1 MLHRQGFTLM
11 EMIVVLIIIA
21 IAAVF
26 SFPNFTTP
34 TEQARAM
41 NAWNNLLA
49 IYSAEKN
56 YNNNNGGFAL
66 GASGAGDAHSLAAI
80 DSTLSLNIQDD
91 GTYTYDCGKTT
102 PNVCTATRTSG
113 GLTITVK
120 LLVPIQLTGASL
132 NPACN
137 PSTSTWCP

>member
-1 MLHRQGFTLM
+1 MRTRQGFTLM

-21 IAAVF
+21 IAAVC

-56 YNNNNGGFAL
+56 YLNNNGGFAV
-66 GASGAGDAHSLAAI
+66 GASGASGDAHSLAAI
-80 DSTLSLNIQDD
+80 DSTLALNIQDD
-91 GTYTYDCGKTT
+91 GTYLYSCSGST
-102 PNVCTATRTSG
+102 CTATRNNGPSAFSIAVT
-113 GLTITVK
+113 LTA
-120 LLVPIQLTGASL
+120 PIQLTGGTL
-132 NPACN
+132 NPACT
-137 PSTSTWCP
+137 PPTSQWCP

>member
-56 YNNNNGGFAL
+56 YLNNNGGFAQIPAL
-66 GASGAGDAHSLAAI
+66 AGTLALI

-91 GTYTYDCGKTT
+91 GTYLYECGTT
-102 PNVCTATRTSG
+102 TNVCTATRHNGPSAFS
-113 GLTITVK
+113 IAVK
-120 LLVPIQLTGASL
+120 LTTPIQLTGGTL
-132 NPACN
+132 NPSCT
-137 PSTSTWCP
+137 PSTSQWCP

>member
-1 MLHRQGFTLM
+1 MLTRQGFTLM

-34 TEQARAM
+34 TEQARAL

-56 YNNNNGGFAL
+56 YFNNNGSFAQSAAL
-66 GASGAGDAHSLAAI
+66 TGTLALI
-80 DSTLSLNIQDD
+80 DTTLSLNIQDD
-91 GTYTYDCGKTT
+91 GTYLYNCGVPTA
-102 PNVCTATRTSG
+102 NICTATRNNGPSAFSIAVT
-113 GLTITVK
+113 LTA
-120 LLVPIQLTGASL
+120 PIQLTSGTL
-132 NPACN
+132 NPACT
-137 PSTSTWCP
+137 PSTSQWCP